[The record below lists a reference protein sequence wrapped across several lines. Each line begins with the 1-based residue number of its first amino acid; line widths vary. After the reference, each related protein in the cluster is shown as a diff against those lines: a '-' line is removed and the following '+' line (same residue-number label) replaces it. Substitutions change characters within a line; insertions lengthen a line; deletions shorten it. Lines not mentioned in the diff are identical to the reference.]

1 MKQVQIPLETRHGWL
16 KNGNIPG
23 NFSTAPRCGAKTR
36 RGTPCQC
43 PAVTNGRCRLHG
55 GLSPGPKTAEGIECI
70 RRARLKHGRFTKEAR
85 AERRYIRELI
95 LASRASLRVLDGS
108 PVPTI

>member
-1 MKQVQIPLETRHGWL
+1 MKQVQIPRETRHGWL
-16 KNGNIPG
+16 KNGNSPG

-43 PAVTNGRCRLHG
+43 PAMTNGRCRLHG
-55 GLSPGPKTAEGIECI
+55 GLSTGPKTAAGIERI

-85 AERRYIRELI
+85 AERRNIRKLI
-95 LASRASLRVLDGS
+95 LASRAALRVLDGS
-108 PVPTI
+108 PMPTI